1 MAADRNRTRRNV
13 LFVLVLLALTAVLAA
28 DRLGP
33 LLGADAADEAPTEE
47 APIGATPTGAG
58 TEPSVTGEAAPSE
71 APPAAEPPPLAA
83 LSFQAYAERYEAV
96 RDSFRA
102 RDQLLEEVVG
112 RRVVW
117 EGVLRNVSKQPRA
130 FYVSVAPRDSYGPV
144 SALITFPHAYED
156 TLYAFRRDDRV
167 RFEGVVERA
176 GASVSIAG
184 AAIARIG
191 RVEPE

>member
-1 MAADRNRTRRNV
+1 RNRTRRNV

-71 APPAAEPPPLAA
+71 APLAAEPPPLAD

-117 EGVLRNVSKQPRA
+117 EGVLRNVSK
-130 FYVSVAPRDSYGPV
+130 
-144 SALITFPHAYED
+144 
-156 TLYAFRRDDRV
+156 
-167 RFEGVVERA
+167 
-176 GASVSIAG
+176 
-184 AAIARIG
+184 
-191 RVEPE
+191 